1 MEYIHVALNNALCMD
16 QILYRLSGVEYLK
29 LSACENEYAIK
40 FFIFVS
46 INNMYLKTI
55 YVYMCQNHIKQQ
67 SLLFLSHLYTYHLIA
82 HYLSLEK
89 AFYINQCAASDTQHI
104 SPAPP
109 TITISL

>member
-46 INNMYLKTI
+46 INNMYLKNDLCIHVSKSYKATI
-55 YVYMCQNHIKQQ
+55 SFIFVT
-67 SLLFLSHLYTYHLIA
+67 SL
-82 HYLSLEK
+82 YLS
-89 AFYINQCAASDTQHI
+89 SDSSLFI
-104 SPAPP
+104 SRKG
-109 TITISL
+109 ILY